1 MQCRKPTLSIP
12 RIAFPIHSAPLL
24 NVTSLLIKKKK
35 MVYLA
40 SSGLSCDIQVLL
52 CTIWRLS
59 LWCVDSLV
67 VLGVQVQQ
75 LWRVGSRIHGL
86 Q

>member
-1 MQCRKPTLSIP
+1 
-12 RIAFPIHSAPLL
+12 
-24 NVTSLLIKKKK
+24 

-40 SSGLSCDIQVLL
+40 SSGLSCDIQVLR

-67 VLGVQVQQ
+67 VLGVQAQQ
-75 LWRVGSRIHGL
+75 LWRVGSRTHGL